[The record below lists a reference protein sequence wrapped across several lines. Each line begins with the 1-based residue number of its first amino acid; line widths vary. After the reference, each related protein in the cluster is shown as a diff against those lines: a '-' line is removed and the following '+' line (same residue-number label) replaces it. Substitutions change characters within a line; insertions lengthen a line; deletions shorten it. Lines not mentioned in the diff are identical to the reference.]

1 MLDNLYVNPWGMAI
15 IISIMVVCAVLGSVI
30 LIAEHKSSNQPN

>member
-1 MLDNLYVNPWGMAI
+1 MLDNLYVNPWGVALI
-15 IISIMVVCAVLGSVI
+15 IGVMVVCAVLGCAI